1 MGETKRRKALE
12 FAIAQ
17 QNFPKDSAEELVG
30 SVLQNIAVILDCAIF
45 LKEPGDGLLDWPT
58 DSIIGQA
65 TEITKVR
72 ECPLVKVIREK
83 PFQGPIGNS

>member
-17 QNFPKDSAEELVG
+17 QNFPKDSAQELVG
-30 SVLQNIAVILDCAIF
+30 SVLQNIAVILDCA
-45 LKEPGDGLLDWPT
+45 KEPGDGLLDWPT

-83 PFQGPIGNS
+83 PFGPIGNS